1 MKKTATTFLFGM
13 IFMVSAHAQTPNF
26 KGLNGLVLDSTYTT
40 SADGTRTFKSVFFY
54 NSNKDLTSMESY
66 DYDENMSAFL
76 STRAEITYQ
85 NDGYIESEIFYDK
98 DEETGEFV
106 MTSKYVFSEWNEINK
121 EPGVSIIYV
130 LDEDNPEAGLQPA
143 GKQEIFFNDNGLPLD
158 YHLYE
163 LNEND
168 DWELAGKGHLEYNE
182 DGVLVSDEGSMTME
196 VEGETYNYQ
205 TMTTYEYDGH
215 GNVSKEITT
224 TKMFGMVMGTT
235 TIIYENEYYDDGN
248 LKMIKSDTDRGY
260 AEHEIEFEYY
270 FWGNG
275 NTTLIRSIEAA
286 KKLAGIYFD
295 LSGRRHQGTPTEK
308 GIYIIEGRKVIVE

>member
-1 MKKTATTFLFGM
+1 MKKTATTILFGM

-54 NSNKDLTSMESY
+54 NSNKDLTSMEGY

-98 DEETGEFV
+98 DEETGELV
-106 MTSKYVFSEWNEINK
+106 LTSKYLYSEWNEISK
-121 EPGVSIIYV
+121 DPGVILIYE
-130 LDEDNPEAGLQPA
+130 LDEDNPEAGIQLLS
-143 GKQEIFFNDNGLPLD
+143 KQETFYNDNGQPVD
-158 YHLYE
+158 SHIYTM
-163 LNEND
+163 NEND
-168 DWELAGKGHLEYNE
+168 EWELVGKGNAQYNE
-182 DGVLVSDEGSMTME
+182 DGLLVNQEASIYYGI
-196 VEGETYNYQ
+196 YNLQ
-205 TMTTYEYDGH
+205 TVITYEYDSH
-215 GNVSKEITT
+215 RNVTKETSVRSMSGKEMSNTT
-224 TKMFGMVMGTT
+224 T
-235 TIIYENEYYDDGN
+235 IYENEYYDDGN